1 MIQNPKDALWWEKV
15 KHEKIVQHRVTKITV
30 FQQTVLEFRA

>member
-1 MIQNPKDALWWEKV
+1 MHYGGKKKLSMK
-15 KHEKIVQHRVTKITV
+15 KIVQHRVTKITV

>member
-1 MIQNPKDALWWEKV
+1 MVGKEV